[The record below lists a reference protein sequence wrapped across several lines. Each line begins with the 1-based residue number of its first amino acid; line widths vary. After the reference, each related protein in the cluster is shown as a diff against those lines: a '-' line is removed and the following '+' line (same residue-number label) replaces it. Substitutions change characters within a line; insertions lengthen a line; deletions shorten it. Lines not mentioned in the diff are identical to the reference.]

1 MRIVLVAIAIA
12 LGVILA
18 GPGQSQVNPGFNP
31 NIAWCGVQG
40 SVAIRGAANWQC
52 LLPGTNGQ
60 ALISGGPGANPS
72 WVTQTGTGTVTS
84 VQASGGTTGLSFSGG
99 PITGAGTLTLG
110 GALVLANGGISP
122 VGSADTVLKSNGSAA
137 SWGSIVAANVTAGT
151 LTNTEISASAGIALS
166 KLASQPALTLAA
178 NITGGAAVP
187 TSPTFTQAL
196 DAAFSSTQ
204 GAVLF
209 RNLSGWSAL
218 LPGTNGQA
226 LLTGGAGGNPSWQT
240 IQGGNLGTQPNN
252 TVLANIS
259 GGSAT
264 PTTPTVSQLFDSALG
279 STQGQLAYRNG
290 SAWTVLSPGTA
301 GGLLQTNGAANNLAW
316 TTPGQIVGTNTNDSA
331 TAGNIGE
338 VISAKR
344 LVGSAL
350 TMSSTVNVVL
360 TSITLTAGD
369 WDISGNCAFTPS
381 NSGSI
386 TSMQCTI
393 DTGTTI
399 NNDPETS
406 GALGFFFTTAA
417 ANRSTVAIPPF
428 RVSLSSGATYNLIG
442 NMTAGANTGIGYGSL
457 RARRMR

>member
-1 MRIVLVAIAIA
+1 MRIVLAAIAIA

-31 NIAWCGVQG
+31 NTAWCGVQG
-40 SVAIRGAANWQC
+40 SVAIRGLANWQC

-122 VGSADTVLKSNGSAA
+122 IGSNNTVLKSNGTIG
-137 SWGSIVAANVTAGT
+137 SWGQIVAADVTAGT
-151 LTNTEISASAGIALS
+151 LTNTEISGSAAIAIS
-166 KLASQPALTLAA
+166 KLATQPTLTLLA
-178 NITGGAAVP
+178 NITGGTAVP
-187 TSPTFTQAL
+187 TTPTFSQAL

-218 LPGTNGQA
+218 PPGTNGQA
-226 LLTGGAGGNPSWQT
+226 LLTGGIGGNPSWQT

-264 PTTPTVSQLFDSALG
+264 PTTPTVTQLLDSALG
-279 STQGQLAYRNG
+279 STQGQIAYRN
-290 SAWTVLSPGTA
+290 ATVWTVLAPGTA
-301 GGLLQTNGAANNLAW
+301 GALLETGGAAANPVW
-316 TTPGQIVGTNTNDSA
+316 STIGQIKGTTTNDNA
-331 TAGNIGE
+331 AAGNIGE
-338 VISAKR
+338 TVESD
-344 LVGSAL
+344 VGFVGPSM
-350 TMSSTVNVVL
+350 TTSGTVYNM
-360 TSITLTAGD
+360 TSISLTAGD
-369 WDISGNCAFTPS
+369 WEVSGSCAIQP
-381 NSGSI
+381 NSGVAVAAILCGISTTSATIPSTARGWSRDNIPYTAPASGFRSLVVSPIRISI
-386 TSMQCTI
+386 ASTTTVYL
-393 DTGTTI
+393 TGTVVG
-399 NNDPETS
+399 
-406 GALGFFFTTAA
+406 GA
-417 ANRSTVAIPPF
+417 
-428 RVSLSSGATYNLIG
+428 
-442 NMTAGANTGIGYGSL
+442 AGGGGYIH
-457 RARRMR
+457 ARRMR